1 MLNPI
6 DTEAVIRDDRISGVF
21 PGEIHEGVAWWA
33 GACHVVLSRA
43 SQMAVAH
50 DGHPTTAEFHRRL
63 CRGAVNAEHYA
74 CLVSDLGTAYEDQL
88 RHAMKALGDVP
99 GALLSTAGDSGRQ
112 TVTIRLYDAQGR
124 PVTEDTGLAKIR
136 KLIDADRV
144 PRPVNNRAK
153 GRVVERRDLV
163 EAL

>member
-1 MLNPI
+1 MLNAI
-6 DTEAVIRDDRISGVF
+6 DTEAVIRDGRIAGVF

-33 GACHVVLSRA
+33 GACHVVVSRA
-43 SQMAVAH
+43 RQMAVAH

-63 CRGAVNAEHYA
+63 CRGATHAEHYA
-74 CLVSDLGTAYEDQL
+74 CLVSDLGTAGEDQL
-88 RHAMKALGDVP
+88 HRAMKELGDVP
-99 GALLSTAGDSGRQ
+99 GALLSTADDGGRQ
-112 TVTIRLYDAQGR
+112 TVTIRLYDAQGQ

-144 PRPVNNRAK
+144 PRPVNDQAR
-153 GRVVERRDLV
+153 GRIVERRDLV